1 MCSKH
6 EGEGPELLSVCG
18 ELLYLLCQGEALQ
31 QALHDLAALDCH
43 ALEEGTVVRVFSL
56 NEPWG
61 RKEQMDGRACVAVTW
76 QALLDPLECHL
87 SQMISCLTAACCAMP
102 RPWCCDYRTGRW

>member
-1 MCSKH
+1 VSSKH

-43 ALEEGTVVRVFSL
+43 ALEEGTVVRTLLFFHKGVD
-56 NEPWG
+56 G
-61 RKEQMDGRACVAVTW
+61 QMCDIVTW
-76 QALLDPLECHL
+76 QALVDPLECHR
-87 SQMISCLTAACCAMP
+87 P
-102 RPWCCDYRTGRW
+102 RRTKPVV

>member
-1 MCSKH
+1 MSSKH

-43 ALEEGTVVRVFSL
+43 ALEEGTVVRTLLFFHKGVDGLQSL
-56 NEPWG
+56 CGSHMAGAG
-61 RKEQMDGRACVAVTW
+61 RPPR
-76 QALLDPLECHL
+76 
-87 SQMISCLTAACCAMP
+87 MP
-102 RPWCCDYRTGRW
+102 SSAKD